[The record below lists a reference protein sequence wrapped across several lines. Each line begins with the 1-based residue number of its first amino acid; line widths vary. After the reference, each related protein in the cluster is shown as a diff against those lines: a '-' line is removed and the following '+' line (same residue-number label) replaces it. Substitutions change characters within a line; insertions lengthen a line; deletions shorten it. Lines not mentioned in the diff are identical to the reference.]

1 MDCNSPAFTSRG
13 VCESHNCCWDET
25 TAPCAGRAQCDCFE
39 KGGSGPPAPPPPPVG
54 PPPAPLTRC
63 YEAGAGGELRVEL
76 DALPRVFF
84 VQEAAPAAAAK
95 LDDDEA
101 APAPQLQSV
110 SWGHWGD
117 GAGAESAPATG
128 GFSWYTRIMDWVQEP
143 YSIQALS
150 IGMGATWMQRV
161 SNDPNTSCA
170 CPLDKNTGL
179 CGGSGNESEPRSRAN
194 RGNQSADWLM
204 QSMEGGPGLGRTE
217 LPTTRTKWRIGDSVG
232 CYHAY
237 TVSLPG
243 LVLLARRSD
252 PLHRPLGFQ
261 GAPLFQFGQFGGHA
275 CSPKDETPAHPMSMA
290 FIQLSNQMVM
300 FPVRLH
306 GL

>member
-1 MDCNSPAFTSRG
+1 M
-13 VCESHNCCWDET
+13 
-25 TAPCAGRAQCDCFE
+25 
-39 KGGSGPPAPPPPPVG
+39 
-54 PPPAPLTRC
+54 
-63 YEAGAGGELRVEL
+63 EL